1 MDAVAWVAAVAAA
14 IVAVAGAARVLWR
27 VFIAAVDRAIGE
39 RIDRVYTALG
49 EQDGDFDDRI
59 GQIHTRLD
67 DIVECLGEVRAQV
80 YPNSGSS
87 LRDRVD
93 ELYELVVASS

>member
-1 MDAVAWVAAVAAA
+1 MDAVAWIAAIAAM

-27 VFIAAVDRAIGE
+27 IFITAVDSAVGG
-39 RIDRVYTALG
+39 RIDRIHTTIG
-49 EQDGDFDDRI
+49 EQDGDFDRRI
-59 GQIHTRLD
+59 DEIHTRLD
-67 DIVECLGEVRAQV
+67 AIAHCVAEVRSQV

-93 ELYELVVASS
+93 ELYELVASS